1 LVEQRI
7 RNAKVGS
14 STLFTGTISIPEA
27 NAPRLRPLA
36 SWFQGPMSSIANPER
51 APLALRVLQARG
63 AWRVLLVLLLGAVCF
78 LAFST
83 RPPEPLSTGWDKLN
97 HAVAFAA
104 LAMAALL
111 AFPGPGRAAW
121 VLVPL
126 GLIAFGGAVEVAQAF
141 IPGRSGEWFD
151 LAADALGIVAG
162 AIVTLPLLGAAYP
175 RR

>member
-1 LVEQRI
+1 
-7 RNAKVGS
+7 
-14 STLFTGTISIPEA
+14 
-27 NAPRLRPLA
+27 
-36 SWFQGPMSSIANPER
+36 MSSIATPER
-51 APLALRVLQARG
+51 APWALRVLRARTV
-63 AWRVLLVLLLGAVCF
+63 WRVLLALLLGAVCF

-111 AFPGPGRAAW
+111 AFPGPGRAVW

-126 GLIAFGGAVEVAQAF
+126 GLIAFGGSIEIVQAV
-141 IPGRSGEWFD
+141 IPGRSGEWLD

-162 AIVTLPLLGAAYP
+162 AIVTLPLLRAAYP